1 MPRRDVTKN
10 FIRERQFPPSRCDR
24 RSFRM
29 VKRSKGQDRHLLSQG
44 PMASWAMRGRNKS
57 PIDPQATMNR
67 KRFKPSLAS
76 ICAVSVDLR
85 LTPGGKEATRKAFT
99 EADLKRALE
108 HGDKKSAGRLASWHR
123 PAKISQLRADASA
136 ALPAGQPARPQP
148 LRSLHGRLTLLVM

>member
-1 MPRRDVTKN
+1 VNDAASRRHQKLHPRAAVPA
-10 FIRERQFPPSRCDR
+10 EQV
-24 RSFRM
+24 RSPL
-29 VKRSKGQDRHLLSQG
+29 V
-44 PMASWAMRGRNKS
+44 PNKS

-148 LRSLHGRLTLLVM
+148 LRSLHGLQMLPTM